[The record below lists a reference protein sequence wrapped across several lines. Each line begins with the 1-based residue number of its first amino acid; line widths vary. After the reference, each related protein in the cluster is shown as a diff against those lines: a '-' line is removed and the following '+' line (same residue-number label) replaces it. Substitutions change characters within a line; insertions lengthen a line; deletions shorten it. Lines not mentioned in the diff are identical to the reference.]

1 VVSLAKVLLFFI
13 IIGITCLSID
23 IGYVVAVRYEI
34 LNVEDAST
42 LAAALQREQIPDG
55 WDQWGR
61 PNHWFANINEAS
73 AKQKAQETFQ
83 RNTSQKPILQ
93 NITFD
98 EVVYQKVSN
107 GRYKVTASATVPLP
121 LTTRFIRAFGYTDPV
136 PWPVYA
142 ESIGGFQ

>member
-1 VVSLAKVLLFFI
+1 MAKVLLFFI
-13 IIGITCLSID
+13 TIGITCLAID

-34 LNVEDAST
+34 LGVEDAST
-42 LAAALQREQIPDG
+42 LAAALQRDQIPDG

-61 PNHWFANINEAS
+61 PNHWYPDINEAT
-73 AKQKAQETFQ
+73 ARQKAEEAFQ
-83 RNTSQKPILQ
+83 KNVGQKLILR

-107 GRYKVTASATVPLP
+107 SRYKVSVRASVPLP
-121 LTTRFIRAFGYTDPV
+121 LTTRFMQAFGYAPPV
-136 PWPVYA
+136 PWPILA